1 MSATQIPRPNYLQT
15 DKWAALI
22 GNRQWEDTPDGWVE
36 VTEHKKEDLVLNPA
50 MLAKM
55 EVDRF
60 NATKGQWST
69 QGGPSLLLTSIGRKS
84 GKEHTLATNY
94 MPYGGS
100 WVVVGSLAGLP
111 VAPQWAL
118 NLDQVGR
125 GKVQLKDQK
134 WEVTARKMSEQELER
149 FWPTLTSLFPL
160 WNYFQRHC
168 QRKFKVFVL
177 TPTQLIA
184 N

>member
-1 MSATQIPRPNYLQT
+1 MSATQIPRPNYLQA

-22 GNRQWEDTPDGWVE
+22 GDRKWEDTPDGWVE
-36 VTEHKKEDLVLNPA
+36 VTEHKKEQLVMNPA
-50 MLAKM
+50 VMAQM
-55 EVDRF
+55 EVQRF

-69 QGGPSLLLTSIGRKS
+69 QGGPSMLLTTFGRKS

-118 NLDQVGR
+118 NLVHGER
-125 GKVQLKDQK
+125 GKVQIKDQK
-134 WEVTARKMSEQELER
+134 WEVSSRKLSEQELER

-160 WNYFQRHC
+160 WHYFQRHC
-168 QRKFKVFVL
+168 QRQFKVFML
-177 TPTQLIA
+177 TPTQLITS
-184 N
+184 